1 MSPRASNR
9 STTSKTKTGRKTVKP
24 NTQLV
29 LTRSI
34 VVKDLA
40 SLLGISSVEL
50 IKRLMRKSVMA
61 NINQTVDYD
70 TAASIATELGYKPV
84 AEEEEQTSQTK
95 QEISSEETKA
105 QKPRPP
111 VVTILGHVDHGK
123 TTLLDTIRHSKL
135 TDKEV
140 GEITQ
145 HIGAYQVEVNEQ
157 KITFID
163 TPGHEAFTTMRA
175 QGARVTDIAILIIS
189 AEDGIMP
196 QTVEAIDHARAAEV
210 PIIAAINKIDKPT
223 ADADRAKKQLAEH
236 NVIIEEWGGDVIVVP
251 VSAKTGEGVD
261 NLLEHIL
268 IIAEIEELK
277 ANPDTEAKGVVLEA
291 KLDNTRGVLATLLVK
306 DGTLNVGDCVVVA
319 DTYWGRLRAMFD
331 EWGKSVKSAGPS
343 TPVEVMGLNEVPQAG
358 SLFTV
363 VANEHEARER
373 IEEAEAERQRA
384 RKGHAPSLDSV
395 SAQIRNGVAKGL
407 NLIIKTDVQ
416 GSIEP
421 VRKSLEQLENEEVK
435 VRIVHAGSGTITES
449 DVMLAIASK
458 SIIIGFNTRPE
469 PRTKRLA
476 DSERIEIRSYQ
487 TIYRLIE
494 DLQKTVT
501 GMLEPTYVDVT
512 EGHAEIRAIFPA
524 RSGKVAGCYITDG
537 KGTRK
542 SLVRVMRNGQ
552 VVHESNVESLNHFK
566 DAVSEM
572 AAGNECGVG
581 VEGFSDFAVGD
592 ILEFYHKEKQ

>member
-1 MSPRASNR
+1 MSPRASNK
-9 STTSKTKTGRKTVKP
+9 STTKSKPGRKPVKA

-29 LTRSI
+29 LNSSI

-40 SLLGISSVEL
+40 NLLGISSVEL
-50 IKRLMRKSVMA
+50 IKRLMRKGVMA

-70 TAASIATELGYKPV
+70 TAASVATDFGYKPV
-84 AEEEEQTSQTK
+84 SEHVEQTTYTRKDLASK
-95 QEISSEETKA
+95 EGKA
-105 QKPRPP
+105 QKPRSS

-145 HIGAYQVEVNEQ
+145 YIGAYQVEVHDQ

-163 TPGHEAFTTMRA
+163 TPGHEAFTSMRA
-175 QGARVTDIAILIIS
+175 QGASATDIAVLIIS
-189 AEDGIMP
+189 AEDGVMP

-210 PIIAAINKIDKPT
+210 PIIAAINKIDKPA
-223 ADADRAKKQLAEH
+223 ADVERAKQQLAEH
-236 NVIIEEWGGDVIVVP
+236 NLIIEEWGGKVVVVP

-261 NLLEHIL
+261 NLLDHIL
-268 IIAEIEELK
+268 IMAEMEELK
-277 ANPDTEAKGVVLEA
+277 ANPDTGAKGMVLEA

-306 DGTLNVGDCVVVA
+306 DGTLKGRDCVVVA
-319 DTYWGRLRAMFD
+319 DTYWGKIRAMFD
-331 EWGKSVKSAGPS
+331 ERGKSVQLAQPS
-343 TPVEVMGLNEVPQAG
+343 TPVEVMGLSEVPQAG

-363 VANEHEARER
+363 VPDKHEARER
-373 IEEAEAERQRA
+373 IEEAQAERQRA
-384 RKGHAPSLDSV
+384 RKGRAPRLDSV
-395 SAQIRNGVAKGL
+395 SVQVRKGAAKGL
-407 NLIIKTDVQ
+407 NLIIKSDVQ

-458 SIIIGFNTRPE
+458 AIIIGFNNRTE

-476 DSERIEIRSYQ
+476 ESEGIEIRIYQ

-494 DLQKTVT
+494 DIQKTIT

-512 EGHAEIRAIFPA
+512 EGHAEVRAIFPA
-524 RSGKVAGCYITDG
+524 KPGKVAGCYVTDG
-537 KGTRK
+537 KATRR
-542 SLVRVMRNGQ
+542 SLVRVIRNGQ
-552 VVHESNVESLNHFK
+552 VFHESNVESLKHFK
-566 DAVSEM
+566 DSVQEM

-581 VEGFSDFAVGD
+581 VDGFSDLAVGD
-592 ILEFYHKEKQ
+592 ILEFYRKEKQ